1 MPATPTEDA
10 AEAATETATAE
21 DTAIDRGQWGSRF
34 GFIMAA
40 VGSAVGLGNIW
51 RFPFTTAANGG
62 AAFVLL
68 YLAML
73 VLVGLPGMLA
83 ELAIGRKARLNA
95 VGSYREAGEQGDK
108 WQYVG
113 LLGVISAMTVLS
125 YYAVVAGWTV
135 QYFLGS
141 FTGAY
146 FGDPGTYL
154 AGVLEGPAAIAFHM
168 LFMATVAGV
177 IALGVS
183 NGIERVVKVMIPS
196 LIVIALG
203 LAVYAFFLPGAV
215 EGYAF
220 FLTPD
225 FSAYSDPGNFVG
237 IAVDAAGQAAFT
249 LSLGQAAIITY
260 GSYLDPDSDLSVD
273 GLTIAGADTGVAILG
288 GFLVFPLLA
297 AFGNLETAGGPETMF
312 LAIPEGL
319 ASLGIVGQSLGVL
332 FFLALAL
339 AAFSSAISLL
349 EVPTSYLVDEWGVT
363 RWKASLLLAEFIALV
378 GLLSAMDQDFLTFV
392 DLLAVNVLILGGL
405 FGLSVYAGW
414 FMPDLK
420 DEVDRGS
427 ESLQLG
433 SFAKPML
440 RYVTP
445 VILLGLLVVS
455 LRDFVTQLAGFF

>member
-1 MPATPTEDA
+1 MAATPTEDA
-10 AEAATETATAE
+10 AEAVAEENVGVETET
-21 DTAIDRGQWGSRF
+21 DRGQWGSRF

-62 AAFVLL
+62 AAFVVL

-83 ELAIGRKARLNA
+83 ELAVGRKARLNA
-95 VGSYREAGEQGDK
+95 VGSYREAGDQGDK

-113 LLGVISAMTVLS
+113 LLGVVSAMVVLS

-135 QYFLGS
+135 QYLLGS
-141 FTGAY
+141 FSGAY

-154 AGVLEGPAAIAFHM
+154 AGVLEGPAAIAFQ
-168 LFMATVAGV
+168 LGFMALTAGV
-177 IALGVS
+177 IAAGVS
-183 NGIERVVKVMIPS
+183 NGIERVVKVMIPA
-196 LIVIALG
+196 LIIIAVTLT
-203 LAVYAFFLPGAV
+203 VYAFTLPGASA
-215 EGYAF
+215 GYAF
-220 FLTPD
+220 FLQPD

-260 GSYLDPDSDLSVD
+260 GSYLDPDSDLSSD
-273 GLTIAGADTGVAILG
+273 GLTIAAADTGVAILG
-288 GFLVFPLLA
+288 GLLVFPLLA

-312 LAIPEGL
+312 LAIPDGL
-319 ASLGIVGQSLGVL
+319 ATLGLGGQILGVF

-349 EVPTSYLVDEWGVT
+349 EVPTSYLVDEWGVS
-363 RWKASLLLAEFIALV
+363 RWRASILLAEFIALV
-378 GLLSAMDQDFLTFV
+378 GLLSSMDQDFLTFM

-405 FGLSVYAGW
+405 FGLSVYGGW
-414 FMPDLK
+414 FMPDLEE
-420 DEVDRGS
+420 EVNRGA
-427 ESLQLG
+427 EG
-433 SFAKPML
+433 FEFGGFAKTML

-445 VILLGLLVVS
+445 VILFGLLIVS
-455 LRDFVTQLAGFF
+455 LQDFVSQLAALM